1 MLARI
6 LAHIRK
12 ELLMLLR
19 DRGGLALLYLM
30 PVCLVCI
37 MAVVQ
42 DAPFRDFSEKQVHLL
57 FRDLDGGAVGK
68 GIKEGLEK
76 AGPFQLTDATD
87 DAAIT
92 ESAFLDLIRTGE
104 YQVGITVPAN
114 ASAVM
119 SSASAAA
126 VAKLFGEL
134 SGDTASAAPMP
145 DSSFVEVRIDPAVKQ
160 AFRELVNSHLKRVL
174 AGLCSDRL
182 LADMTAQLQA
192 LTGKELEPLNVQEPF
207 VGVRQRLAS
216 NELSGSRVAIDST
229 QHNVPAWTIFA
240 MFFTVVLLAGNM
252 VKERDSGCMVRLL
265 TMPGGASERI
275 AGRMSAFL
283 LVCVTQAAL
292 LFLIGI
298 LVLPLLGLAPLDL
311 RNADLLMLL
320 VVTLAIGAAATSYGV
335 LVGSFSATQQR
346 SAVFG
351 STSVVI
357 LSAIGGIW
365 VPLYIMPDAMRAFG
379 RLSPLN
385 WSMEAYN
392 VVLLRNGQ
400 FGELAPFLLPLLIFT
415 AACITVAIFAERIT
429 ARR

>member
-12 ELLMLLR
+12 ELLMQLR

>member
-12 ELLMLLR
+12 ELLMQLR

-42 DAPFRDFSEKQVHLL
+42 DAPFRDFSENQVHLL